1 MTSILMTGTAFASVR
16 TIDRYPVNPA
26 DAEPIEFVE
35 RGIRFF
41 VFADGQFDFST
52 EPSTGSDIYYR
63 QSGRRNV
70 NTTYGAPGNI
80 RVEGVRIEHDAR
92 GRVRRIG
99 NVFVNY
105 DAFDRIKR
113 IGTVYMTYNRFAL
126 AQVGNLRLVYN
137 TRGQIVD
144 RIGSV
149 NGYCDDGYGYYDNS
163 YYGPANCGTGTP
175 NYTDDYYY
183 RRGNDKKK

>member
-1 MTSILMTGTAFASVR
+1 MTSILVTATALANGIS
-16 TIDRYPVNPA
+16 TNRYPVNVT

-41 VFADGQFDFST
+41 VFMDGQFDFST
-52 EPSTGSDIYYR
+52 EPSAGSDVYYR

-70 NTTYGAPGNI
+70 NSTYGAPANI
-80 RVEGVRIEHDAR
+80 RVEGVRIEHDAK

-113 IGTVYMTYNRFAL
+113 IGSIYMSYNRFAL

-149 NGYCDDGYGYYDNS
+149 NGYCESEYGYYDNS
-163 YYGPANCGTGTP
+163 YYGPANGATP
-175 NYTDDYYY
+175 YYNDDYYY
-183 RRGNDKKK
+183 RRGNNKK